1 MFQYSHILRLSNEN
15 LGFKSTSFNILRT
28 FLQEISAYSLPL
40 FCKEIF
46 PLELV
51 RRTYDNV

>member
-28 FLQEISAYSLPL
+28 FLQEISAYFLPL